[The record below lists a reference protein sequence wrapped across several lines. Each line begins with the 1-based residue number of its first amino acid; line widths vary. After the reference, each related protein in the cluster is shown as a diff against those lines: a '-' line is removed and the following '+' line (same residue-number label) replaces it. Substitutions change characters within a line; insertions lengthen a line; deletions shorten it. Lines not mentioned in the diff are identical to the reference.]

1 MSVQC
6 SLAEKAFSISVVCDD
21 KNAIHFYMVY
31 HISGLFW
38 ELEVLFVA
46 SIPESLTPLNEFFLV
61 ICRLRL
67 GLLKQDLAYRFRVS
81 HSTVSRICITWIK
94 FLFMKFKEV
103 PHWPTRDSVNK
114 LMPRCFREDYPTTR
128 CIIDAT
134 EIFIQHLSSPIAQQL
149 TFSSYKNH
157 NTLKAIMVSLLLEWF
172 VSWANCLGAVCPTR
186 SLQYNVRS
194 CTYLLE
200 QGDSVMA
207 DRGFMIADLLAARG
221 VDLNIP
227 HEAATTTDRR
237 RASRDKEKCIRL
249 HHDNN
254 IQLGA
259 LRSWWIQC
267 TQKRSY
273 LPLQPCNS
281 GCWSGCGNAS
291 ACQLPVQCEFWLK
304 FGHQWNH
311 EYC

>member
-134 EIFIQHLSSPIAQQL
+134 EIFIQHLSSPIAQHL
-149 TFSSYKNH
+149 TFSSYKKYSGI
-157 NTLKAIMVSLLLEWF
+157 TPSGVVCF
-172 VSWANCLGAVCPTR
+172 VSKLFGGSVSDKELTIQCGTLD
-186 SLQYNVRS
+186 
-194 CTYLLE
+194 LLE